1 MQCVSVAER
10 ILSLLQSVM
19 FVILYEDGDIFVYS

>member
-10 ILSLLQSVM
+10 ILYLLQSVM
-19 FVILYEDGDIFVYS
+19 FVKLFEDGDIFVYS